1 MVLLMTSAGRAAE
14 CAAAVDEALSEEVVV
29 AESVAR
35 AITLLQ
41 SENYTAA
48 VLDQHLLEADPH
60 TSEALFDHLGTA
72 VLVQINLAI
81 CGIERVVREVRAA
94 LQRRLRDRASASR
107 AVTGQ
112 LHSEL
117 NRTVT
122 ALLLTSELALDTP
135 GMAPAV
141 SEKLH
146 LVHDLVERL
155 RGQLESSDTLDN
167 ALDVRVR

>member
-35 AITLLQ
+35 AIILLQ

-60 TSEALFDHLGTA
+60 NSEALFDHLGTA
-72 VLVQINLAI
+72 VLVQINLAVN
-81 CGIERVVREVRAA
+81 GMERVVREVRAA
-94 LQRRLRDRASASR
+94 LQRRLRDKASASR

-117 NRTVT
+117 NGTVT
-122 ALLLTSELALDTP
+122 ALLLTSELALNTP
-135 GMAPAV
+135 GMQPAV

-155 RGQLESSDTLDN
+155 RGQLESSDTLDDP
-167 ALDVRVR
+167 LDTRIR